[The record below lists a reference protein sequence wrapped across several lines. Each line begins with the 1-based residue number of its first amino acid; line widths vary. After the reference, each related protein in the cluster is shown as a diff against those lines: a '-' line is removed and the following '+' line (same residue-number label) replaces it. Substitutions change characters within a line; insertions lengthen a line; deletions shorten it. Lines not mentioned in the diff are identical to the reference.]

1 MPHPSH
7 RLSSKPSRVDCVF
20 ESLSALTG
28 HCDLC
33 VGLGPNRKLSLSVCH
48 VSALELSLSHLTHGH
63 ACSSYGTVC
72 SFSSVISHTGP
83 TGHTRHSVRVAR
95 PFVWSPFAF
104 IHTALPLA
112 YLLPVNF
119 QFSTLA
125 RGRSQSEY
133 RETRVS
139 RALRRSDL

>member
-1 MPHPSH
+1 MLHPSH

-28 HCDLC
+28 HTAIC
-33 VGLGPNRKLSLSVCH
+33 VGLGARSQQKALSVCH

-63 ACSSYGTVC
+63 ACSSYGTVASGFC
-72 SFSSVISHTGP
+72 DLSHGTNGTHATQRARGASVCFHSHC
-83 TGHTRHSVRVAR
+83 VASR
-95 PFVWSPFAF
+95 
-104 IHTALPLA
+104 
-112 YLLPVNF
+112 LLPVNF